1 MEHVCARCA
10 RLGFGSKITS
20 PSPALAGVARA
31 FSTSRTCYDE
41 GDKRPSSSSP
51 PRGRPLPG
59 TPLRRNTPSSTG
71 AGAATPRPGGI
82 QLQRTDGPRTQT
94 ASGANTGTGTGTATG
109 PRSGV
114 GAAGRTPPS
123 NRVLQRTGP
132 PRPSQGQLLV
142 RRTQPGQTQ
151 KQGPGQGQGRNQ
163 QAQGQRFGPRAGPRG
178 PGQSQF
184 QSRTPGGGGGP
195 SNTNTNTNRTDRR
208 VRRLA
213 ENTASR
219 SAEEEDP
226 SSFHAQ
232 DLPTR
237 VENYIS
243 TIVDPP
249 VNPTTELPH
258 TPGTTLAE
266 TELRKDWP
274 NTPLSNA
281 GLVES
286 VQQRIEW
293 LAHRLPHGYQ
303 TPNQLAMH
311 YTRGYLTRFESVQ
324 ERDEVLSISRQLAQ
338 KWADRDTEKSGSSG
352 EVQPENMDFD
362 SIADREGERNGLAET
377 WVKGVY
383 PVVQKQKMPFLDQI
397 VRNLN
402 NNGTVT
408 PGKAE
413 QFMQTVQSV
422 IVSRQPSQGGGQAP
436 KVAQK

>member
-10 RLGFGSKITS
+10 RLGLGSKATA
-20 PSPALAGVARA
+20 PSTALVSGARA
-31 FSTSRTCYDE
+31 FSTSRTSYNE
-41 GDKRPSSSSP
+41 GDKTPSSSSP

-59 TPLRRNTPSSTG
+59 SSLQSTLGRNNTSSGGTG
-71 AGAATPRPGGI
+71 EATTRPGGVH
-82 QLQRTDGPRTQT
+82 LQRTNGPRAQT
-94 ASGANTGTGTGTATG
+94 APGAGTGARAGTGTGTG
-109 PRSGV
+109 PRGGV
-114 GAAGRTPPS
+114 GAASRIPPP
-123 NRVLQRTGP
+123 NRFLQRTGP
-132 PRPSQGQLLV
+132 PRPGQGQLLV

-151 KQGPGQGQGRNQ
+151 NRGQGQNQ
-163 QAQGQRFGPRAGPRG
+163 QAQGQKFSPRAGPRG
-178 PGQSQF
+178 PGQSQ
-184 QSRTPGGGGGP
+184 SRSSPNGAP
-195 SNTNTNTNRTDRR
+195 SNNNRTDRR

-237 VENYIS
+237 VENYIN

-258 TPGTTLAE
+258 TPGATLAE

-311 YTRGYLTRFESVQ
+311 YTRGYLTRFESAQ

-338 KWADRDTEKSGSSG
+338 KWADRDTEKSGGSG

-362 SIADREGERNGLAET
+362 SIADRESERNGLAET
-377 WVKGVY
+377 WVKGAY

-422 IVSRQPSQGGGQAP
+422 IVSRQQSQGGVQAP
-436 KVAQK
+436 KPAQK

>member
-1 MEHVCARCA
+1 MPRRVQE
-10 RLGFGSKITS
+10 
-20 PSPALAGVARA
+20 PAAAGTAA
-31 FSTSRTCYDE
+31 
-41 GDKRPSSSSP
+41 G
-51 PRGRPLPG
+51 
-59 TPLRRNTPSSTG
+59 TG
-71 AGAATPRPGGI
+71 AG
-82 QLQRTDGPRTQT
+82 
-94 ASGANTGTGTGTATG
+94 TGTGTGAG
-109 PRSGV
+109 ARSGI
-114 GAAGRTPPS
+114 GTAGRTPPP

-132 PRPSQGQLLV
+132 PRPGQGQLLI
-142 RRTQPGQTQ
+142 RRTQPGQNQ
-151 KQGPGQGQGRNQ
+151 NQGQGQGQGGKQ
-163 QAQGQRFGPRAGPRG
+163 QAQGQRFGGPRSGSRG
-178 PGQSQF
+178 PGGQAPSQF
-184 QSRTPGGGGGP
+184 QSRTPGAGAS
-195 SNTNTNTNRTDRR
+195 SNTNANTNRTDRR

-213 ENTASR
+213 ETKASR

-237 VENYIS
+237 VENYIN

-266 TELRKDWP
+266 PELRKDWP

-311 YTRGYLTRFESVQ
+311 YTRGYLTRFESAE
-324 ERDEVLSISRQLAQ
+324 ERDEVVSISRQLAQ
-338 KWADRDTEKSGSSG
+338 KWADRDTERAGGSGG
-352 EVQPENMDFD
+352 EVQPENMEFD
-362 SIADREGERNGLAET
+362 SIADRESERKGLAET

-383 PVVQKQKMPFLDQI
+383 PEVQKQKMPFLDQI

-413 QFMQTVQSV
+413 EFMRTVQSV
-422 IVSRQPSQGGGQAP
+422 IVSRQLSQGGAQAP
-436 KVAQK
+436 KAAQK